1 MTSKPRI
8 AIVIGSTRPGR
19 YADKAA
25 GWMLKQTKARDDIE
39 AELLDLRDH
48 PLPFFDEKGPPMST
62 PSENPEAL
70 RWQKTLARYDGFV
83 FVVAEYNS
91 SITGVLKNALDQAY
105 KEWGRKPFTAI
116 GYGGAGAAR
125 AIEHLRQIASAL
137 RMVSTAA
144 TVNIGGA
151 DFMSTSPTGANK
163 PSKTS
168 RQACLP
174 PRSRLWMSSS
184 GGPTR
189 RWRRRPLKLHSD
201 ATRIGAEHRVADTMS
216 R

>member
-1 MTSKPRI
+1 
-8 AIVIGSTRPGR
+8 
-19 YADKAA
+19 
-25 GWMLKQTKARDDIE
+25 
-39 AELLDLRDH
+39 
-48 PLPFFDEKGPPMST
+48 MST

-91 SITGVLKNALDQAY
+91 SITGALKNAFDQAY

-125 AIEHLRQIASAL
+125 AIEHLRQITSAL

-151 DFMSTSPTGANK
+151 DFMSTSPMGANK
-163 PSKTS
+163 PIEDIEAHLLASTKSALDELVWWAHATMAAKTAEASQRRDPNLWHWWTRAAKRRTRLDSKGRLAPS
-168 RQACLP
+168 P
-174 PRSRLWMSSS
+174 PSSC
-184 GGPTR
+184 GER
-189 RWRRRPLKLHSD
+189 
-201 ATRIGAEHRVADTMS
+201 
-216 R
+216 